1 MRFAFKNSMSVD
13 FEFEQVLRCYFF
25 GQSFSE
31 DKMTRS
37 SGLAGFA
44 IPDLG
49 IVFRSRFKGSLFEC
63 QYTGLL
69 ALLRFIDTNIK
80 NFKGV
85 SFEILSDSA
94 VVVYQITNRKF
105 VSEELIPVYRTVIGY
120 HKKFPFKVSWVPADE
135 NLAIS
140 GLVETP
146 SLSPGAEF
154 NLDIEIKS
162 NYKELG
168 KGYKLL

>member
-1 MRFAFKNSMSVD
+1 MGMSVN

-31 DKMTRS
+31 NKSARS
-37 SGLAGFA
+37 HGLAGFA

-49 IVFRSRFKGSLFEC
+49 IVFRSRFNGSLLEC
-63 QYTGLL
+63 QYTGIL
-69 ALLRFIDTNIK
+69 ALLRFIDANSD

-94 VVVYQITNRKF
+94 VVVYQITHRKLIPG
-105 VSEELIPVYRTVIGY
+105 ELVPVYRAVMEY
-120 HKKFPFKVSWVPADE
+120 QKKIPFKVSWVPAEE
-135 NLAIS
+135 NIAIS

-146 SLSPGAEF
+146 SISPSAEL
-154 NLDIEIKS
+154 NLDIEIKGH
-162 NYKELG
+162 NKELG
-168 KGYKLL
+168 KGYILL

>member
-1 MRFAFKNSMSVD
+1 MSVN

-25 GQSFSE
+25 GQNFTE
-31 DKMTRS
+31 DKLSRS

-49 IVFRSRFKGSLFEC
+49 IVFRSRFTGSLFEC

-85 SFEILSDSA
+85 SFEILSDGA
-94 VVVYQITNRKF
+94 VVVYQITHRKYI
-105 VSEELIPVYRTVIGY
+105 SGDLKPVYRKVMEY
-120 HKKFPFKVSWVPADE
+120 QKKIPFKVSWVPEEE
-135 NLAIS
+135 NIAIS

-146 SLSPGAEF
+146 SLSPAADL
-154 NLDIEIKS
+154 NLDIEIKGR
-162 NYKELG
+162 NKELG
-168 KGYKLL
+168 KGYLLL

>member
-1 MRFAFKNSMSVD
+1 MSVG

-25 GQSFSE
+25 GQSFSD
-31 DKMTRS
+31 DKLIRS

-69 ALLRFIDTNIK
+69 ALLRFIDANSK

-94 VVVYQITNRKF
+94 VVVYQIT
-105 VSEELIPVYRTVIGY
+105 
-120 HKKFPFKVSWVPADE
+120 HKKFISGDLIPFSRAVLEYQKKIPFKVSWVPVEE
-135 NLAIS
+135 NIAIS

-146 SLSPGAEF
+146 SLSPGAEL

-168 KGYKLL
+168 KGYTLL